1 MPVAPSASCQPG
13 ASPENYNARGLRH
26 KLGMLRF
33 ATLDSLRRP
42 DKKWFL
48 FLFCFFKVGGGGGR
62 IFRNG
67 LTCTNINVK

>member
-42 DKKWFL
+42 DKKNYFIFL
-48 FLFCFFKVGGGGGR
+48 NWGWGLGGGGGR
-62 IFRNG
+62 E
-67 LTCTNINVK
+67 NI